1 MDNIKSMIITNIIL
15 IAWKQMYRR
24 ASNDGTFDSTALR
37 HAGSASCEMTI
48 FCSWDDIASY
58 RI

>member
-1 MDNIKSMIITNIIL
+1 MNNINNMITTDTKL
-15 IAWKQMYRR
+15 KMWKNTYRR

-37 HAGSASCEMTI
+37 HAGSASWEMTI